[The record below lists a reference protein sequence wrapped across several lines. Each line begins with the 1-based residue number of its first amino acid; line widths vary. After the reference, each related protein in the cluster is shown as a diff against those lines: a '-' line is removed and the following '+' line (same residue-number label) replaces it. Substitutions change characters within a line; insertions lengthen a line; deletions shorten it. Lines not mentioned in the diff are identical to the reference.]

1 MADLGTLVPASPLNA
16 NDATR
21 HAFTNDIDLEVASYA
36 LADVPIDFGTMDANP
51 SWQVDYSVVGY
62 ADDSYGLQI
71 RIVNGATI
79 LAAADAGGTFSDV
92 DLAITSA
99 TDTLSSVTA
108 FAYTNTT
115 ANKATW
121 NGASVEI
128 RQLYLKTKGNDVGH
142 VEVDYV
148 AITGTYTAGA
158 NGVAL
163 DATLAAL
170 TSTADASLSIAASVT
185 ATLSACTVSSTAGV
199 LSFAEA
205 ANTLGNLTLS
215 ADASNG
221 TGIKADLA
229 KTLGALSS
237 SSGAT
242 TTIQGAAGI
251 TLDTVALSSGVSTT
265 IQSDLVKTLEGLAL
279 SSAVQVQS
287 EAIQA
292 DAANTLDDSTLASAV
307 QVGIGGLL
315 GAAALGDLQGTS
327 SVSIT
332 AQLQPKFRGDL
343 GGSPYSGVAL
353 ASKSTNFVPSTSIT
367 AGLVLGTLD
376 DLTSTAQASIAI
388 QGTSTVTLGA
398 DTLTSTASID
408 IAATLTATLDT
419 LVLESEGVS
428 VIGCSLDATLGDLA
442 LASDVALLVQATLSS
457 ALEDLALESA
467 TGVLIQG
474 ESSTTLESMIA
485 LSSVEVL
492 FGLVGFYLGVDV
504 PLDNPNKGGGFHN
517 THSVEGGA
525 DTGFYGPASNNSGSN
540 GGFWNE

>member
-128 RQLYLKTKGNDVGH
+128 RQLYLKTKGNDAGH

-170 TSTADASLSIAASVT
+170 TSTAGASLSIAANVT

-307 QVGIGGLL
+307 QVVVK
-315 GAAALGDLQGTS
+315 AACSATLGDLQGTS

-353 ASKSTNFVPSTSIT
+353 ASKSTNFVQGTGIT

-376 DLTSTAQASIAI
+376 DLTSTAQTSIAI

-442 LASDVALLVQATLSS
+442 LASDVALLVQSTLSS